1 MNARSEI
8 VLDKLLKEDWWEPR
22 IIHEIKKKKNQEQ
35 CKLKRFYD

>member
-22 IIHEIKKKKNQEQ
+22 IIHEIKKKIQEQ